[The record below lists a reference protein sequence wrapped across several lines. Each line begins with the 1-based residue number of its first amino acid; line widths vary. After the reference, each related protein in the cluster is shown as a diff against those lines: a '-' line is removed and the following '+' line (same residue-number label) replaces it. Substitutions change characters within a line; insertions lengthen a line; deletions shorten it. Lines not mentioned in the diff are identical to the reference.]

1 MIGEF
6 SSRIVRISMT
16 VVATAIVLVACQ
28 KDDDKQSVNPT
39 IEFLTSEGYTYLND
53 TVGTQDTLVVGVVIA
68 RGTEGMHHFEVT
80 STYDNGPTVVVDS
93 LPIGA
98 DNFEFDKTIIT
109 REVPGTE
116 KWSFVVVENDGD
128 LIRRSLTFVVE

>member
-53 TVGTQDTLVVGVVIA
+53 TVGTRDTLVVGVVIA
-68 RGTEGMHHFEVT
+68 RGTDGMHHFEVT

-109 REVPGTE
+109 RDVPGTE
-116 KWSFVVVENDGD
+116 KWSFIVVENDGD

>member
-16 VVATAIVLVACQ
+16 VVSTAIVLVACQ
-28 KDDDKQSVNPT
+28 NDDDKQSVNPT